1 MGLPDRQELRVG
13 DRERQAVIDQLR
25 AHLGDGRLELDE
37 FEDRTA
43 QALAARTVA
52 DLVPLTADLPVVR
65 TSTKGPPVR
74 QSDRR
79 PAQGWEL
86 AWRIHRGVW
95 GVLSIFFVLLWL
107 LTTPSGYFWP
117 IWPILGIGVSVGIH
131 GAVKKAAD
139 G

>member
-1 MGLPDRQELRVG
+1 MRVG
-13 DRERQAVIDQLR
+13 DAERQAVVDQLR
-25 AHLGDGRLELDE
+25 THLGAGRLELDE

-43 QALAARTVA
+43 QALAARTVG
-52 DLVPLTADLPVVR
+52 DLVPLTADLPAVR
-65 TSTKGPPVR
+65 TSTKGPPIR
-74 QSDRR
+74 LPDRR

-95 GVLSIFFVLLWL
+95 GVLSIFFVLIWL
-107 LTTPSGYFWP
+107 LTTPTGYFWP

-131 GAVKKAAD
+131 GAVKKAVE

>member
-13 DRERQAVIDQLR
+13 DQERQAVVDQLR
-25 AHLGDGRLELDE
+25 THLGDGRLELHE

-43 QALAARTVA
+43 KALAARTVA

-65 TSTKGPPVR
+65 TSTKGPPIR
-74 QSDRR
+74 HPDRR

-95 GVLSIFFVLLWL
+95 GVLSAFFVLIWL
-107 LTTPSGYFWP
+107 LTTPTGYFWP

-131 GAVKKAAD
+131 GAVKKAAE